1 MKCKIIF
8 ILILTLHSAIIFA
21 QKHNAAPL
29 YKFLKTNAD
38 STIVMSYESAWETDP
53 AYYMLSK
60 KGDTINAYTYNT
72 RFNVDQR
79 SIIPHNLR
87 YRLYQNTQVPADV
100 NSYFHIKYLSVNSLK
115 SFWKDLIALQPWHI
129 DDDKINGAGCPLE
142 KDSLQRQIRDASF
155 IKFHLITKKG
165 IKELS
170 FYAPKYYENEI
181 CPGRAGRQ
189 TILKI
194 EKLFVTYIE
203 K

>member
-8 ILILTLHSAIIFA
+8 IIIFTMHSAIIFA

-38 STIVMSYESAWETDP
+38 STIVMSYESAWEIDP

-60 KGDTINAYTYNT
+60 KGDTLSAYTYKA
-72 RFNVDQR
+72 RYNVDQR

-100 NSYFHIKYLSVNSLK
+100 NSYFSAKYLSVDSLK
-115 SFWKDLIALQPWHI
+115 NFWKELITLQPWHI
-129 DDDKINGAGCPLE
+129 DGDKINEAGCPIY

-155 IKFHLITKKG
+155 IKLHLITKKR

-170 FYAPKYYENEI
+170 FYAPEYYENKI
-181 CPGRAGRQ
+181 CPSSAGRQ
-189 TILKI
+189 AILKI
-194 EKLFVTYIE
+194 EKLFVTYIG